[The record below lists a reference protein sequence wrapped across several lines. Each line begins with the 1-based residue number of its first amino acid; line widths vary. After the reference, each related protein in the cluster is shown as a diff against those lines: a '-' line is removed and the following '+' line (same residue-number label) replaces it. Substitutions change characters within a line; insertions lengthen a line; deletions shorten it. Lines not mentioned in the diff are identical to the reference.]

1 MIQKY
6 RFEAFMAL
14 VCLGFFFI
22 QRDVL
27 LIASLDPDEI
37 FSWNLATG
45 SFSELFSNGLK
56 HSQQFLYYLILK
68 FWSFI
73 FPSNDYWIRIPS
85 LLFGTGTIAALF
97 YLSKKI
103 FKEEHL
109 FFQAAL
115 LFLYPQIVFYSTY
128 ARPYALLV
136 FLASLNYFFMYK
148 AYFLNSGDKKD
159 LHFFLI
165 TLVGVL
171 FTHHIG
177 AIYVVAILVSLLL
190 QKKKLGTKFEL
201 MPYQIFAII
210 YLVQFIK
217 QKKYLSQSVSWIEPM
232 TFGNLPEFI
241 FNNRLYLIFF
251 LFPLVAIGFELK
263 KKIERKKLKTNSFF
277 NLNISVIL
285 LFFMGVVLGSV
296 LVTPLF
302 THRHFY
308 ILLPAIFCL
317 SVFGLEELKNYK
329 SFLLVLFLFFVLGG
343 GHQLYK
349 RKVFHGGIADT
360 KTFLRTLKQHVNIDS
375 GFTCVYKEGS
385 FENFFRNYSMQ
396 YYNVDICKKYSTFVT
411 GEQVILINLESKNQ
425 IKRPPEYSSIYRFS
439 TFEVLKRN

>member
-1 MIQKY
+1 MTQKY
-6 RFEAFMAL
+6 RFEAFLAL

-37 FSWNLATG
+37 FSWNLATN

-56 HSQQFLYYLILK
+56 HSQQFLYYLLLK
-68 FWSFI
+68 CWNAI

-97 YLSKKI
+97 CLSRKI

-115 LFLYPQIVFYSTY
+115 LLLYPQLVFYSTY

-148 AYFLNSGDKKD
+148 TYFLNSGDKKD

-177 AIYVVAILVSLLL
+177 AIYVVAILLSLLL

-201 MPYQIFAII
+201 MPYQVFLII

-232 TFGNLPEFI
+232 TFGKLPEFI

-251 LFPLVAIGFELK
+251 LFPLVAFGFDLK
-263 KKIERKKLKTNSFF
+263 RKIERKKLDTNSFF
-277 NLNISVIL
+277 NLNVLMIT
-285 LFFMGVVLGSV
+285 LFFTGIALGSI

-308 ILLPAIFCL
+308 ILLPTIFCL
-317 SVFGLEELKNYK
+317 SLFGLEELKNYK
-329 SFLLVLFLFFVLGG
+329 SFLLVLVLFFVLGG

-349 RKVFHGGIADT
+349 RKVFHGGVADT
-360 KTFLRTLKQHVNIDS
+360 KTFLRTLNQYVDLKA
-375 GFTCVYKEGS
+375 GFTCVYKEG
-385 FENFFRNYSMQ
+385 FFKNFFRNYSMQ
-396 YYNVDICKKYSTFVT
+396 YYNVYICKKYSTFVT

-425 IKRPPEYSSIYRFS
+425 IERPAGYSSIYQYS